1 MTVWTKATDFAAA
14 HFVTSFCSALAGTN
28 FPRIGMQRIRRV
40 ADAAAAV
47 SPRQLTPLLD
57 LHTGEDPS
65 PPAVSY
71 ASHYPMIDYVSQR
84 GGAQPPRVPVGLGSR
99 AVCLAVQIWNGEG
112 FDFSGSPAYWL
123 VELSS
128 RIHGLSGDMLGGGP
142 GSAFRGMLYGMTA
155 R

>member
-1 MTVWTKATDFAAA
+1 
-14 HFVTSFCSALAGTN
+14 
-28 FPRIGMQRIRRV
+28 MQRIRRV
-40 ADAAAAV
+40 ADAAATR
-47 SPRQLTPLLD
+47 SPRQLKPLLD

-71 ASHYPMIDYVSQR
+71 ASHYPYIDYVRGALLPHAGVPLPVSPVLSQ
-84 GGAQPPRVPVGLGSR
+84 V
-99 AVCLAVQIWNGEG
+99 WNGEG

-128 RIHGLSGDMLGGGP
+128 RIHGLSGDMLGSGP
-142 GSAFRGMLYGMTA
+142 GSAFRGMLFGMTE